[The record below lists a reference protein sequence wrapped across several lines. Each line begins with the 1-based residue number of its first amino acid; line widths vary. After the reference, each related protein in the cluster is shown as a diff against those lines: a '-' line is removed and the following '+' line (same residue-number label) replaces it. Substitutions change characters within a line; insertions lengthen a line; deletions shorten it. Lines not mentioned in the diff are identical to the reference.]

1 MSPNAKEIA
10 RVSRKASAT
19 ASDIILLTKEIDRL
33 ACRLG
38 PRIPGLADALSGVL
52 TKVKTIGG
60 GARLARKKVAF

>member
-1 MSPNAKEIA
+1 MSPNAKKIA
-10 RVSRKASAT
+10 QVTRKASAT
-19 ASDIILLTKEIDRL
+19 ASDIILLTKEIDSL
-33 ACRLG
+33 ARRLG